1 VRRIEEWALRRY
13 SLLGGL
19 VAAAILAAALVGGA
33 GAMDP
38 KPTVQSVQAGEAP
51 CSDCW

>member
-1 VRRIEEWALRRY
+1 MRRTEEQALRRY

-19 VAAAILAAALVGGA
+19 VAAAILAVALLGGA
-33 GAMDP
+33 GAADS
-38 KPTVQSVQAGEAP
+38 KPTVQSVQAGNPP